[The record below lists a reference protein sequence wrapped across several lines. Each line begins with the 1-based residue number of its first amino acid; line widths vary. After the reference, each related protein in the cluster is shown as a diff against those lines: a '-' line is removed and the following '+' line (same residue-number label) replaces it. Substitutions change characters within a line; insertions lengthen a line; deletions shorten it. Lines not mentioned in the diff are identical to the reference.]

1 MKDGQP
7 KIYLLPN
14 LMTAGNLFCGFIA
27 IVQVFQGM
35 LAPEKIH
42 SHYYMAI
49 GLILGA
55 CVFDLLDGRV
65 ARMGNRISPF
75 GREFDSLADLI
86 SFGVAPALLV
96 YDIVLA
102 GLNERVGW
110 MIAFAYLLAGA
121 MRLARFNVMAES
133 QKGKGSGDFVGLP
146 IPAAAGMIVSLTL
159 FLLWLDEGQRE
170 IGRWKYVLPFLML
183 LLSYLMASSIR
194 YPSFKAITWKTRRSM
209 PWVVGTILVL
219 VMTVMNWEWMPAIL
233 FFSYMIY
240 GIARPWISRRWR
252 AEIEQEELFAAA
264 GTEGTPEDT
273 DNENNGEAFLE
284 AESGRQPDSP

>member
-1 MKDGQP
+1 MTKDGQP

-27 IVQVFQGM
+27 IVQVFHGM
-35 LAPEKIH
+35 LAPEPIH

-102 GLNERVGW
+102 GLNERIGW

-133 QKGKGSGDFVGLP
+133 RKEEASGDFVGLP
-146 IPAAAGMIVSLTL
+146 IPAAAGMIASLTL
-159 FLLWLDEGQRE
+159 FLLWLDDGQRE
-170 IGRWKYVLPFLML
+170 IGRWKYVLPLLML
-183 LLSYLMASSIR
+183 LLSYLMASSIS

-209 PWVVGTILVL
+209 PMVVGTILIL

-233 FFSYMIY
+233 FVTYMIY

-252 AEIEQEELFAAA
+252 AEIEQEEESFA
-264 GTEGTPEDT
+264 TPESSRKPD
-273 DNENNGEAFLE
+273 DDQGFLE
-284 AESGRQPDSP
+284 ADSQS

>member
-27 IVQVFQGM
+27 IVQVFHGM
-35 LAPEKIH
+35 LAPEEIH

-102 GLNERVGW
+102 GLNDRVGW

-133 QKGKGSGDFVGLP
+133 KKGEASGDFVGLP

-170 IGRWKYVLPFLML
+170 IGRWKFVLPLLML
-183 LLSYLMASSIR
+183 LLAYLMASSIS

-233 FFSYMIY
+233 FFAYMIY

-252 AEIEQEELFAAA
+252 AEIELDENLAA
-264 GTEGTPEDT
+264 D
-273 DNENNGEAFLE
+273 DSDDFH
-284 AESGRQPDSP
+284 ESIDEKRPSESLLASDSTSQADSP

>member
-35 LAPEKIH
+35 LAPEEIH
-42 SHYYMAI
+42 RHYYIAI

-102 GLNERVGW
+102 GLSDRVGW

-133 QKGKGSGDFVGLP
+133 SKEKGSGDFVGLP

-170 IGRWKYVLPFLML
+170 IGRWKYVLPLLML
-183 LLSYLMASSIR
+183 LLSYLMASSIS

-233 FFSYMIY
+233 FFAYMIY

-252 AEIEQEELFAAA
+252 AEIEQEELSVSS
-264 GTEGTPEDT
+264 GCETPDKDT
-273 DNENNGEAFLE
+273 DSSEADQAFLD
-284 AESGRQPDSP
+284 ADSKRQPDSP